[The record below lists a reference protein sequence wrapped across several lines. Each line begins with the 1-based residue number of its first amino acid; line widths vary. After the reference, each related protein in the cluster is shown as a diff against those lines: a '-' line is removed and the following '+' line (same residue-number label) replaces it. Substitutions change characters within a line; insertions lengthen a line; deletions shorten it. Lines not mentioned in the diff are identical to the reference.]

1 MSESR
6 NISESSLQVKRTFQ
20 EKSSNRLNVAD
31 IGNEMSSLNCPI
43 IVSVYSSTLFN
54 NRVQIFEKVHLQVI
68 PIYRLQNKKTNK
80 W

>member
-80 W
+80 